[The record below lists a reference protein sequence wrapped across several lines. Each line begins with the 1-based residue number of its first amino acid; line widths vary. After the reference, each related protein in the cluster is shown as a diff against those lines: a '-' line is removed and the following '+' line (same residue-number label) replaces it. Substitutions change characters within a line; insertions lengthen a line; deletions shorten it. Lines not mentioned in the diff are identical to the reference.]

1 MNYYNLILAL
11 IIYILI
17 DAIMMQV
24 WSAKAFGSM
33 IAKIQKGTP
42 MKVRLLPAFLCF
54 VALSLALNYFA
65 LPNIRKNHIIEDAL
79 YYAFPLGLLIYAVFD
94 MTNLAIFSQYEWK
107 TGLIDMVWGGVLTFL
122 VAIIVKKIEIKYFLS

>member
-1 MNYYNLILAL
+1 MNYYNFILAL

-24 WSAKAFGSM
+24 WSAKAFGNM
-33 IAKIQKGTP
+33 ITKIQKGTP

-107 TGLIDMVWGGVLTFL
+107 TGLIDMIWGGVLTFL
-122 VAIIVKKIEIKYFLS
+122 VAIIVKKIELRYF